1 MAEEKKITDEI
12 LSDEELEQVAGG
24 DIYQMEDDS
33 KNFKK
38 LGVLSQFVN
47 DHDKI
52 ALKAAFAAY
61 GITTEQHGGYLGE
74 DNKYFLGNQK
84 ISRETAWQI
93 VNTKWA
99 QGNRPRVL

>member
-33 KNFKK
+33 KNFKR

-47 DHDKI
+47 DHDKN
-52 ALKAAFAAY
+52 ALVAAFAAY
-61 GITTEQHGGYLGE
+61 GITTEQHGGYLGK

-93 VNTKWA
+93 VNTQWA